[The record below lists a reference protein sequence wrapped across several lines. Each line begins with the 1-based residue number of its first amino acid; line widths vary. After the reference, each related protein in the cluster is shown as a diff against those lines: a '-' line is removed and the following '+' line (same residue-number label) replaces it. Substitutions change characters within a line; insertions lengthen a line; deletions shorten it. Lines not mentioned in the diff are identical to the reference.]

1 MWTKLN
7 PMFKGGLSLSKVW
20 NLVNRFN
27 EYVYIIGG
35 TIYQG

>member
-20 NLVNRFN
+20 NLINSLMN
-27 EYVYIIGG
+27 MYIIGG